1 VTDRQDLV
9 EVARDAYA
17 FFFPML
23 MGYRYMFGRLL
34 STDRGNRLR
43 SSECHRR

>member
-1 VTDRQDLV
+1 MAAEVTDRQDLV

-23 MGYRYMFGRLL
+23 MGYG
-34 STDRGNRLR
+34 
-43 SSECHRR
+43 